1 VAAAAPRVLF
11 RPDGGARAGL
21 GHVGRCLSLAAA
33 VRAAGGRPRFV
44 TEADAVDRVRA
55 AGFDAAVAE
64 PAPGDPL
71 GVLGAPAEAVLVD
84 SYRLT
89 PPYLERLYAGTARLA
104 LVDDLGELYAPAD
117 LVVNGAAHAG
127 TLGYD
132 PAEAGVLLL
141 GPRYMLLGPEYA
153 GAPARAAPEH
163 PRQVLVA
170 MGGGDP
176 LGIMARV
183 LEEVRAA
190 LGPGPELHAIVGPYF
205 GPEWA
210 PGGAAARAAEG
221 VHLHRAPADLR
232 PHVARAD
239 LAVTAAGITLY
250 ELAAC
255 GVPTVAFSIA
265 PNQRPQLEVLAGEGA
280 LASAGDASSP
290 GFPQA
295 LRAAVRRL
303 APAEARSALG
313 RAAHAVVDGGGASRV
328 AACLLALC
336 AAPRPPAPSR
346 TLLARECSR

>member
-33 VRAAGGRPRFV
+33 VRAAGGRPWFV
-44 TEADAVDRVRA
+44 TEADALGRVRA
-55 AGFDAAVAE
+55 AGFDGAVAE

-71 GVLGAPAEAVLVD
+71 GVLGARAEAVVVD

-117 LVVNGAAHAG
+117 LVVNGAAHAA

-132 PAEAGVLLL
+132 HAAAGALLL
-141 GPRYMLLGPEYA
+141 GPRYMLLRPEYA
-153 GAPARAAPEH
+153 GAPARTAPAH

-176 LGIMARV
+176 LGIMAGV

-190 LGPGPELHAIVGPYF
+190 LGPGPALHAVVGPYF

-210 PGGAAARAAEG
+210 AEDAAARWAAKG
-221 VHLHRAPADLR
+221 VHLHHAPPDLR
-232 PHVARAD
+232 PHIARAD
-239 LAVTAAGITLY
+239 LAVTAAGITVY

-290 GFPQA
+290 GVPRA
-295 LRAAVRRL
+295 LRTALLRL

-336 AAPRPPAPSR
+336 AAPRP
-346 TLLARECSR
+346 LA

>member
-1 VAAAAPRVLF
+1 MAAPVVLF
-11 RPDGGARAGL
+11 RPDGGAGAGL
-21 GHVGRCLSLAAA
+21 GHVSRCLSLAAA
-33 VRAAGGRPRFV
+33 VRSGGGRPWFV
-44 TEADAVDRVRA
+44 TEADAVGRVRA
-55 AGFDAAVAE
+55 AGFKGEVAE

-71 GVLGAPAEAVLVD
+71 GLLGARAEAVVVD

-132 PAEAGVLLL
+132 RTAAGVLLL
-141 GPRYMLLGPEYA
+141 GPRYMLLRPEYA
-153 GAPARAAPEH
+153 GAPARSVPAH
-163 PRQVLVA
+163 PRHVLVA

-176 LGIMARV
+176 LGIMERV
-183 LEEVRAA
+183 LVEVRAA

-210 PGGAAARAAEG
+210 AEGTAARWAAEG
-221 VHLHRAPADLR
+221 VHLHRTPSDLR

-290 GFPQA
+290 GFPRS
-295 LRAAVRRL
+295 LRAALRRL
-303 APAEARSALG
+303 ATADVRSALG
-313 RAAHAVVDGGGASRV
+313 RAAHAVVDGAGASRV
-328 AACLLALC
+328 AVCLLALC
-336 AAPRPPAPSR
+336 AAPRSPA
-346 TLLARECSR
+346 